1 MRASLRFFSVAM
13 AVVALLLA
21 LPSVAEEPPNVTFS
35 PSPLGAVQQSQLVY
49 LAGEAMHSQWR
60 AIVSKKQVGSSSG
73 TTFYQWYLS
82 IYSIDDT
89 TYKLRYQSPQDG
101 GPMTKVARA
110 KGAPMWFPIGEL
122 SVIGTGELMQ
132 PGVQQ
137 LVVQSH
143 QMAAD
148 CGAAAVTVFAY
159 DPKTNKVVPAVSI
172 GNGCELSATVVHGKV
187 GDAMLLSG
195 PYYGPNAALCCPTKP
210 KAKAMLAYRNGT
222 WYETPNYF
230 KLYPNGFAP

>member
-1 MRASLRFFSVAM
+1 V
-13 AVVALLLA
+13 
-21 LPSVAEEPPNVTFS
+21 
-35 PSPLGAVQQSQLVY
+35 GA
-49 LAGEAMHSQWR
+49 
-60 AIVSKKQVGSSSG
+60 SSG

-82 IYSIDDT
+82 IYSIDGT
-89 TYKLRYQSPQDG
+89 TYNLRYQSPQDG
-101 GPMTKVARA
+101 GPMTTVTRA

-122 SVIGTGELMQ
+122 GIIGVGELMQ

-148 CGAAAVTVFAY
+148 CGGASVTVFAY

-172 GNGCELSATVVHGKV
+172 GNPCELTATVVHGKV
-187 GDAMLLSG
+187 SDAISLSG
-195 PYYGPNAALCCPTKP
+195 PYYAPDAALCCPTKP